1 MSAIYQPSFSR
12 PRLARGS
19 EDLDASHGPG
29 VRMTFSKDE
38 EIYGQGED
46 ADLVYRV
53 LSGGVRTVRVM
64 ADGRRQIGGFYR
76 QGQWFGFE
84 TGAEHRFS
92 AEALGASGIL
102 VIKRSAFETFCGG
115 DERPELVIL
124 QHTTRELDR
133 AQAQLLLLAC
143 KTACEKVVSF
153 LLMMADEVGGDRV
166 DLPMGRQDIADYLGL
181 TIETVSRMLT
191 QLQRSHLIDMPHSRQ
206 VVLLD
211 RDALMDLSE

>member
-153 LLMMADEVGGDRV
+153 LEAELAKRPAAEPPV
-166 DLPMGRQDIADYLGL
+166 
-181 TIETVSRMLT
+181 
-191 QLQRSHLIDMPHSRQ
+191 
-206 VVLLD
+206 
-211 RDALMDLSE
+211 